1 MVRPQRVLEVGVGYT
16 TPFIT
21 EAIEENF
28 QVDFD
33 GNRDS
38 EYYKKPYDPRYVI
51 IDDMSLGQVEVPQ
64 RDWVELINGKFQGMR
79 EWIEPKYGK
88 FDFVWFDCGGNTEH
102 EQFMKEYWDLCTEYV
117 FFHFTYFKGQP
128 NQNMDAILNNATGSA
143 YRMDIVEPNKFRQ
156 GSITMLRK
164 VNDI

>member
-1 MVRPQRVLEVGVGYT
+1 MSNQ
-16 TPFIT
+16 
-21 EAIEENF
+21 
-28 QVDFD
+28 
-33 GNRDS
+33 
-38 EYYKKPYDPRYVI
+38 
-51 IDDMSLGQVEVPQ
+51 IDDLSKKYITYLVNIRQI
-64 RDWVELINGKFQGMR
+64 ELCK
-79 EWIEPKYGK
+79 
-88 FDFVWFDCGGNTEH
+88 